1 MTGIRAESPLEGE
14 ERWARAAI
22 SELVEPA
29 NHTIGRMLAECG
41 GVATLQALR
50 HRAAGTDRDL
60 YVRLPGLDVDRIAR
74 DVRESSARVV
84 LPDDAEWPSGLDALE
99 QPPYCLYVRGERAL
113 DEVAERSV
121 AVVGARAASDYGQRV
136 AAELGEGLAARGWV
150 VVSGAAFGID
160 AAAHRGALAAGGD
173 TVAVLACGVD
183 RSYPQAHAR
192 LLGQIRQS
200 GLVVSEVPP
209 GAVPFPGRFL
219 ARNRIIAALARATVV
234 VEASLR
240 SGSLSTAS
248 EARRVHRPVGAVPG
262 PVTSATSA
270 GTHEL
275 VREHGAVL
283 VTDVA
288 DVLDLA
294 APIGEATAPRRTGR
308 SRATDSLTEAERRV
322 WAAAPL
328 RRWAD
333 IDRLAVGAGID
344 QAVVVRAV
352 AVLQML
358 GLLEGEGDRWRKTR
372 SGS

>member
-1 MTGIRAESPLEGE
+1 MTGTPAPSPLEAE

-29 NHTIGRMLAECG
+29 NGTIRQMLADQG

-50 HRAAGTDRDL
+50 HRAAGSDRDL
-60 YVRLPGLDVDRIAR
+60 YVRLPELDVDRIAG
-74 DVRESSARVV
+74 DVQEAHARVV
-84 LPDDAEWPSGLDALE
+84 LPGDAEWPLGLDALE
-99 QPPYCLYVRGERAL
+99 HPPYCLYVRGDRAL
-113 DEVAERSV
+113 DDLAERSV
-121 AVVGARAASDYGQRV
+121 AVVGARACSDYGHRV
-136 AAELGEGLAARGWV
+136 AAELGEGLASRGWV
-150 VVSGAAFGID
+150 VISGAAFGVD

-183 RSYPQAHAR
+183 RSYPRAHER
-192 LLGQIRQS
+192 LLGQVREQ

-240 SGSLSTAS
+240 SGSLSTAG

-262 PVTSATSA
+262 PVTSPTSA
-270 GTHEL
+270 GTHQL
-275 VREHGAVL
+275 VREYGAVL
-283 VTDVA
+283 VTDVT

-308 SRATDSLTEAERRV
+308 TRATDSLTEAEQRV

-333 IDRLAVGAGID
+333 LDRLAVGAGVD
-344 QAVVVRAV
+344 QAAVARAV
-352 AVLQML
+352 AVLEML
-358 GLLEGEGDRWRKTR
+358 GLLEGDGHRWRKAR
-372 SGS
+372 AAV